1 MHGEITASRQEQAPP
16 ARAPSSPF
24 PHRAGVVALE
34 PGGVPVTRAEEPGG
48 AGGTDGCV
56 PPDGGVHFR
65 MAVPAWLRGA
75 GAGLTTGALAVL
87 AEATLRSAAAQ
98 SAEGEVLPASLR
110 LETHGEWPH
119 PPVPIPVADVALG
132 GPVSPTTPRIPPGR
146 GAAPPTAPRPQAV
159 RSSDGPAV
167 AGSTEGGDGLLLH
180 ARAWTPV
187 EGSPSPVADGRL
199 RIPRPA
205 VRRVAGAI
213 TAADGRVLAVMTA
226 ACSIVAV
233 TTAPG
238 REPMVG
244 TGAAAGELATVP
256 SAHPAATPSG
266 AAADHPLLAMLA
278 ATVRV
283 DGDRAW
289 ARFHPE
295 AWLAD
300 LVGAVHGGA
309 GCAVADA
316 AVSAALGSVLPAGSA
331 TQVMSMDVTF
341 VRSLSLDR
349 EVETTVEVRHVGRR
363 LAVVDAEI
371 GTLGARPSILAR
383 FLVSRTTLR

>member
-1 MHGEITASRQEQAPP
+1 
-16 ARAPSSPF
+16 F
-24 PHRAGVVALE
+24 
-34 PGGVPVTRAEEPGG
+34 
-48 AGGTDGCV
+48 
-56 PPDGGVHFR
+56 
-65 MAVPAWLRGA
+65 
-75 GAGLTTGALAVL
+75 
-87 AEATLRSAAAQ
+87 
-98 SAEGEVLPASLR
+98 
-110 LETHGEWPH
+110 
-119 PPVPIPVADVALG
+119 
-132 GPVSPTTPRIPPGR
+132 
-146 GAAPPTAPRPQAV
+146 

-167 AGSTEGGDGLLLH
+167 AGSAEGGDGLLLLH

-187 EGSPSPVADGRL
+187 EGRAVADGRP

-205 VRRVAGAI
+205 VRRVTGTI

-238 REPMVG
+238 REPAVG
-244 TGAAAGELATVP
+244 TGAAAGTAATPGELATIP
-256 SAHPAATPSG
+256 PTHPAATPSG

-283 DGDRAW
+283 DGDRTW
-289 ARFHPE
+289 VRFHPE

-316 AVSAALGSVLPAGSA
+316 AVSAALGSALPAGSA

-341 VRSLSLDR
+341 IRSLPLDR
-349 EVETTVEVRHVGRR
+349 EVETAVEVRHVGRR

-371 GTLGARPSILAR
+371 GALGSRPSILAR